1 MNTPSPVPR
10 PQGPARRIVRAAII
24 AGLYVALAAVMGPLS
39 FGLPLGPVLVEL
51 RVAEALVVLPVLYV
65 EAVPALFVGV
75 WLANVLGGLGPWDVW
90 GGSLVTLLAAYLT
103 WRDRQRWTALLW
115 PIAGNGVLISLYL
128 SAIFGLPY
136 WATALGITLSEAL
149 VVLALGVPLLRL
161 LRRLGP
167 P

>member
-1 MNTPSPVPR
+1 MKIPSPVTR
-10 PQGPARRIVRAAII
+10 WDGPARRVVRAAII
-24 AGLYVALAAVMGPLS
+24 AALYVALAAAMGPLS

-51 RVAEALVVLPVLYV
+51 RVAEALAVLPVLYV
-65 EAVPALFVGV
+65 EAIPALFVGV
-75 WLANVLGGLGPWDVW
+75 WLANLLGGLGPWDVW

-103 WRDRQRWTALLW
+103 WRDRQRWRALLW
-115 PIAGNGVLISLYL
+115 PIVTNGVLISLYL
-128 SAIFGLPY
+128 SAIFKLPY
-136 WATALGITLSEAL
+136 WTTALGITLSEAL